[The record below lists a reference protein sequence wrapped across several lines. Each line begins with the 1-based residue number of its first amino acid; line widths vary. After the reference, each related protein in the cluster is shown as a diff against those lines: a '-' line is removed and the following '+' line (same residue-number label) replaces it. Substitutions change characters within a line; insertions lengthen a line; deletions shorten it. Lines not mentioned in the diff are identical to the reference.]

1 MATVTTLRGSLTQTV
16 EAFGYGRDLRRQKV
30 FGPGADH
37 SVDLVAFTQPAPHD
51 LRTSALVGHVPTN
64 GETSSW
70 VCDVARSLAA
80 PFALIAEGDDLALFG
95 VSYRPADDA
104 LIHRFPIDGAEVGDE
119 FRRALDPRSVHA
131 AKRGS
136 RQLAL
141 FPIDVRLLDAARSR
155 SVETLTERVESVFH
169 GVLEAERWSPA
180 TAARVVIGSLASVII
195 RDKYQDVEAEEPA
208 AIVQGAVE
216 RHPDYFAFL
225 ADRHRAAR
233 RVVNK
238 AIADLAEGI
247 DYSAVDAR
255 SINLVYEHL
264 AVTPELRKDLGIFYT
279 PTEFA
284 NQVLDTLPIETIAP
298 EERLVLD
305 PACGSGNLLLAAQER
320 IETIAP
326 GSWSTPETHDWLK
339 AHLFGWDIDPVS
351 VEIAHLSL
359 LLSALPLGNNWR
371 VERQDVLGPSLPDI
385 RPTVLISNPPW
396 HNPRGARKETAGAFI
411 DRFVR
416 LLADGGLLACVLPAT
431 WLTSSTAKESRT
443 MLSEHCE
450 VFEVW
455 RLPRDVFAPEARV
468 ACGVVFA
475 RKGVNAKRTSFAFRW
490 VGAGRPRRDTFLR
503 QRRATY
509 QGLAPSPID
518 GQAFSWGPLEEF
530 LEGRTS
536 ERIADVAD
544 VVSGVVQKGIPA
556 LERNG
561 RLRVLLRGAKYVP
574 YRELDLE
581 STIRIRSIAEFT
593 PSGRDVS
600 RFGSPQV
607 LVQAHRNPDTPWRV
621 RPILDRHGVIP
632 MDAWHAVVP
641 NVNKQVDA
649 EALLAVLASGLANV
663 WVHARVATKR
673 IPVTA
678 LETLPLPS
686 PWVEHSAR
694 LAQLGARLVR
704 SGPTEALLDA
714 IERTVADAYG
724 LDSRFEGTVR
734 RLVAGSR
741 APEGRERFALEAV
754 IEPAL
759 ELGVVRAGAVLG
771 LEGSELR
778 VWAAGGPDEG
788 ELHHLPERMPG
799 WLAIEGAVFD
809 VVGSEVETA
818 RYVFHRAAHLSDPEL
833 FGVNERPAS

>member
-1 MATVTTLRGSLTQTV
+1 MATVTALRRSLTQTV
-16 EAFGYGRDLRRQKV
+16 EAFGYGRDLRRQKM

-37 SVDLVAFTQPAPHD
+37 SVDLVAFTQPAPQD

-80 PFALIAEGDDLALFG
+80 PFALIADGDDLALFG
-95 VSYRPADDA
+95 VSHRPSDDA
-104 LIHRFPIDGAEVGDE
+104 LIHRFPIDGAEVSDE

-136 RQLAL
+136 RQLTL

-169 GVLEAERWSPA
+169 DVLEAERWPPA

-195 RDKYQDVEAEEPA
+195 RDKYQDLEAEEPA
-208 AIVQGAVE
+208 AIVQGAVR

-225 ADRHRAAR
+225 VEHHRAAR

-238 AIADLAEGI
+238 AVADLADGL

-264 AVTPELRKDLGIFYT
+264 AVTPELRKELGIFYT

-284 NQVLDTLPIETIAP
+284 NQVLDTLPIESIAP
-298 EERLVLD
+298 EDRLVLD

-320 IETIAP
+320 IEAIAP
-326 GSWSTPETHDWLK
+326 GAWSTPQTHEWLK

-351 VEIAHLSL
+351 VEIARLSL

-371 VERQDVLGPSLPDI
+371 VERQDVLGPTLPDI
-385 RPTVLISNPPW
+385 RPTVLVSNPPW
-396 HNPRGARKETAGAFI
+396 HNPRGARKETAGAFV
-411 DRFVR
+411 DRSVR

-431 WLTSSTAKESRT
+431 WLTSSTAKASRT
-443 MLSEHCE
+443 LLSEHCE

-468 ACGVVFA
+468 ACAVVFA

-490 VGAGRPRRDTFLR
+490 VGAGKSRRDTFLR
-503 QRRATY
+503 QRLATY
-509 QGLAPSPID
+509 QGLAPSLRD
-518 GQAFSWGPLEEF
+518 GQALTWGPLQEF
-530 LEGRTS
+530 LEDRAP
-536 ERIADVAD
+536 ERVAD
-544 VVSGVVQKGIPA
+544 IAAVVSGVVQQGTPTPA
-556 LERNG
+556 RNG
-561 RLRVLLRGAKYVP
+561 RLRVLPRGAAYVP

-581 STIRIRSIAEFT
+581 STITLRSLADFT

-600 RFGSPQV
+600 RFSSPQV

-632 MDAWHAVVP
+632 TNAWHAVVP
-641 NVNKQVDA
+641 NRNAQVDA
-649 EALLAVLASGLANV
+649 EALMAVFASGLANV
-663 WVHARVATKR
+663 WVHACAATKN

-678 LETLPLPS
+678 LESLPLPS
-686 PWVEHSAR
+686 PWAEHAGQLAR
-694 LAQLGARLVR
+694 LGARLVR
-704 SGPTEALLDA
+704 SGPTQALLDS

-724 LDSRFEGTVR
+724 LDRPFE
-734 RLVAGSR
+734 
-741 APEGRERFALEAV
+741 
-754 IEPAL
+754 
-759 ELGVVRAGAVLG
+759 
-771 LEGSELR
+771 
-778 VWAAGGPDEG
+778 
-788 ELHHLPERMPG
+788 
-799 WLAIEGAVFD
+799 
-809 VVGSEVETA
+809 
-818 RYVFHRAAHLSDPEL
+818 
-833 FGVNERPAS
+833 